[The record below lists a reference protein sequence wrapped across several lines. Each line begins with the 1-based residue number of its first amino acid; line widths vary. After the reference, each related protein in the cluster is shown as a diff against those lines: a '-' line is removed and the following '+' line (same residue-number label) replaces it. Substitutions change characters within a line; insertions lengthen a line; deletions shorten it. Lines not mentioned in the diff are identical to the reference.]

1 MMGTVHPAAILRNP
15 NNKEL
20 AFQDWLALRDKI
32 EELNLS
38 I

>member
-1 MMGTVHPAAILRNP
+1 MGTFHPAAILRNP

-20 AFQDWLALRDKI
+20 AFQDWLALREKAK
-32 EELNLS
+32 ELNLD